1 MERVVI
7 TGMGAVTP
15 VGNNVSAFWDALKSG
30 KNGIDTITRFDVT
43 DYKMKVAGEV
53 KDFNPEDYIDKK
65 EAKRMNRFCH
75 FALAAAKEA
84 MESSG
89 LKDGGFDPWR
99 AGVQFGSGV
108 GGIGVFEDEFEKLL
122 SKGPGRVS
130 PFCVPSM
137 IINMAAAHV
146 SMAYGFK
153 GSSIA
158 PVTACASGT
167 NAIGEAFRAIK
178 HGYLDVA
185 IAGGTE
191 AGISRIAM
199 AGFMNMHALS
209 TTEDPKAASV
219 PFDKRRNGFVMG
231 EGAGALVIESLT
243 HAKKR
248 GANIIAEITGYG
260 STSDAYHITS
270 PDPTGEGAARAMMMA
285 MAEAGL
291 QPNEVSYIN
300 AHGTSTPLNDKY
312 ETIAIKTAFG
322 EYANSV
328 KISSTKSMT
337 GHLLGAA
344 GAIEAIAIA
353 LAVKEDV
360 IPPTIGYAEKDEVCD
375 LDYTPNTAV
384 QMPVNAAL
392 SNSLGFG
399 GHNGTIL
406 IQKVK

>member
-15 VGNNVSAFWDALKSG
+15 VGNNIPDFWDALINGRSG
-30 KNGIDTITRFDVT
+30 IAPITRFDVT

-53 KDFNPEDYIDKK
+53 KNFDPEDFIDKK

-75 FALAAAKEA
+75 FALAASKEA
-84 MESSG
+84 MENSG
-89 LKDGGFDPWR
+89 LTDGSFDPWR

-108 GGIGVFEDEFEKLL
+108 GGIGVFEEEFEKLL
-122 SKGPGRVS
+122 TKGPGRVS

-137 IINMAAAHV
+137 IINMAAAHI
-146 SMAYGFK
+146 SMAHGFK
-153 GSSIA
+153 GVSIA
-158 PVTACASGT
+158 PVTACTSGT
-167 NAIGEAFRAIK
+167 NAIGEAYRAIK

-209 TTEDPKAASV
+209 TTEDPLEASI

-231 EGAGALVIESLT
+231 EGAGALVLESLS

-248 GANIIAEITGYG
+248 GANIIAEISGYG
-260 STSDAYHITS
+260 ATSDAYHITS
-270 PDPTGEGAARAMMMA
+270 PDPNGDGAATAMKMA
-285 MAEAGL
+285 IEDAGL
-291 QPNEVSYIN
+291 TPADVSYIN
-300 AHGTSTPLNDKY
+300 AHGTSTPINDKY
-312 ETIAIKTAFG
+312 ETIAVKKAFG
-322 EYANSV
+322 DSAYTV

-353 LAVKEDV
+353 LAVQNDI
-360 IPPTIGYAEKDEVCD
+360 IPPTIGYQEKDEECD
-375 LDYTPNTAV
+375 LDYTPNKAV
-384 QMPVNAAL
+384 SMPVNAAI

-406 IQKVK
+406 VQKVK